1 MLDLIA
7 EIIPSLVENL
17 SFNGADYFQTVEMDI
32 NGQSV
37 QIPMD
42 SQVRWSRSFPCLTWF
57 FPPIFQLLPDEFNIL
72 SYVNGFDP
80 ASEQTASFLD
90 GTQTVQ
96 VLGTYVEVESAEL
109 LQSNQADL
117 EPKLKVNRLVS

>member
-1 MLDLIA
+1 MPDLIC
-7 EIIPSLVENL
+7 
-17 SFNGADYFQTVEMDI
+17 F
-32 NGQSV
+32 
-37 QIPMD
+37 
-42 SQVRWSRSFPCLTWF
+42 R
-57 FPPIFQLLPDEFNIL
+57 IFQLLPDEFNIL
-72 SYVNGFDP
+72 NYVNGFDP

>member
-7 EIIPSLVENL
+7 ESIPSLVENL

-42 SQVRWSRSFPCLTWF
+42 SQVR
-57 FPPIFQLLPDEFNIL
+57 
-72 SYVNGFDP
+72 
-80 ASEQTASFLD
+80 
-90 GTQTVQ
+90 
-96 VLGTYVEVESAEL
+96 
-109 LQSNQADL
+109 
-117 EPKLKVNRLVS
+117 